1 MFKELGREKESI
13 VMINKRT
20 REYEKYASI
29 ARVVAKLNF
38 ANAQMDSEV
47 KVLHTS
53 GDIIKLV

>member
-29 ARVVAKLNF
+29 ARVVAKFNF

-47 KVLHTS
+47 KVLHTL
-53 GDIIKLV
+53 GDIIQLV